1 MTMLTVNVQ
10 SAPPTVTLLCQ
21 GRIVLGVEAE
31 TLRCIATSRLER
43 RVVIDL
49 RGVHGMDASGLG
61 LLVELYC
68 RARQR
73 ADWLSIANPSPCVRR
88 LMAMTNLESV
98 LEFESLQEEDLNESG
113 RRAMTA

>member
-31 TLRCIATSRLER
+31 TLRCIAASRPECH
-43 RVVIDL
+43 VVIDL
-49 RGVHGMDASGLG
+49 RDVYGMDASGLG

-68 RARQR
+68 RARER
-73 ADWLSIANPSPCVRR
+73 SGCLSVANPSPLVRR
-88 LMAMTNLESV
+88 LMALTNLESV
-98 LEFESLQEEDLNESG
+98 LEFEGLQDEDLDPCE

>member
-1 MTMLTVNVQ
+1 MLTVNVH

-31 TLRCIATSRLER
+31 TLRCIANARTER

-49 RGVHGMDASGLG
+49 RDVRGMDASGLG

-68 RARQR
+68 HARQR
-73 ADWLSIANPSPCVRR
+73 ARELRVANPSVSVRR
-88 LMAMTNLESV
+88 LLAMTNLHSV
-98 LEFESLQEEDLNESG
+98 LNLEVWEEEELDARE

>member
-1 MTMLTVNVQ
+1 MLTVNVH

-31 TLRCIATSRLER
+31 TLRCIANSRPER

-49 RGVHGMDASGLG
+49 RDVYGMDASGLG

-73 ADWLSIANPSPCVRR
+73 AGELRVSNPSPCVRR
-88 LMAMTNLESV
+88 LMSMTNLSSV
-98 LEFESLQEEDLNESG
+98 LDIEGLEQDVDARE

>member
-31 TLRCIATSRLER
+31 TLRCIATSRTEC

-49 RGVHGMDASGLG
+49 QEVHGMDASGLG

-73 ADWLSIANPSPCVRR
+73 SAWLSVANPSPCVRR
-88 LMAMTNLESV
+88 LMALTNLDSV
-98 LEFESLQEEDLNESG
+98 LEFEGLQEDLDPCEQ
-113 RRAMTA
+113 RAMSA